1 MRNDDTDVGEELV
14 VQEDFVLEELIE
26 ELIVQVDDDVR
37 DTAPMDVPRG
47 MRMATSSEWPPVP
60 PPPAELAQGTIQHGR
75 MSASELAEGTLGG
88 DGGGVDIAE
97 GTIEGDYDLAEETIY
112 GTVAPVRRAAI
123 YAAVRRPTTSS
134 EDT

>member
-1 MRNDDTDVGEELV
+1 MRNDDTDVAEELV

-26 ELIVQVDDDVR
+26 ELIVQADDEIR
-37 DTAPMDVPRG
+37 DTAPMDIPRG

-60 PPPAELAQGTIQHGR
+60 PPPA
-75 MSASELAEGTLGG
+75 SLAEGTLGG
-88 DGGGVDIAE
+88 GSGVDIAE
-97 GTIEGDYDLAEETIY
+97 GTIEADYDLAEETIY
-112 GTVAPVRRAAI
+112 GTVPPVRRAAI

>member
-26 ELIVQVDDDVR
+26 ELVVQLDDDFH
-37 DTAPMDVPRG
+37 DTAPMDIPRG

-60 PPPAELAQGTIQHGR
+60 PPPAA
-75 MSASELAEGTLGG
+75 LAEGTLGG
-88 DGGGVDIAE
+88 HGGVDLAE
-97 GTIEGDYDLAEETIY
+97 GTVEGDYDLAEETIY